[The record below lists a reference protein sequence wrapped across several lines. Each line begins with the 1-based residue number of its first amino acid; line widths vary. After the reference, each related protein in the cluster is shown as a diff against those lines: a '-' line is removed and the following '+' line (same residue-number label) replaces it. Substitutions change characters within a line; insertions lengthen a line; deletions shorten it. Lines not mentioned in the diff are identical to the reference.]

1 MTTDKQLTAN
11 DLIYIELCKITYL
24 LKLQDRNALLS
35 EYQKIEVSDDAL
47 EIIEKTAKLK
57 LNQ

>member
-1 MTTDKQLTAN
+1 MILFTLN
-11 DLIYIELCKITYL
+11 YVRLLIY

-47 EIIEKTAKLK
+47 EIIEKDS
-57 LNQ
+57 